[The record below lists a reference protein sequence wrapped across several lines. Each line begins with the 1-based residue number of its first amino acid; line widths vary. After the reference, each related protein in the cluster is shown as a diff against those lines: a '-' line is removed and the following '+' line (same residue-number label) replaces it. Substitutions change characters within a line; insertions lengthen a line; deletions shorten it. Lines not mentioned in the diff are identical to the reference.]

1 MLSWIFQITII
12 SIVLI
17 FLVHYLFNF
26 FKSTLTVPKI
36 KDLVNSPTQKYESMF
51 NIITK
56 NNSKTYNKKDYND
69 NNSFNNDNN
78 SFNNDNNFNDNNN
91 DNNFNDNNNENE
103 YTLTDLLPNQQTK
116 TDMKN
121 ELKNFLKKQMN
132 PTNYVKSS
140 NNINNTT
147 SISALDSMMSNSYS
161 EFK

>member
-1 MLSWIFQITII
+1 MLSWILQITII

-51 NIITK
+51 NIISK
-56 NNSKTYNKKDYND
+56 NNSKAHNKNG
-69 NNSFNNDNN
+69 NFNNDN
-78 SFNNDNNFNDNNN
+78 DNNN
-91 DNNFNDNNNENE
+91 GNNDYTDNNNNNNENDNE
-103 YTLTDLLPNQQTK
+103 YTLTDLLPVQQTK

-132 PTNYVKSS
+132 PTNDVKSS

-161 EFK
+161 EFR

>member
-1 MLSWIFQITII
+1 MLSWILQITII

-56 NNSKTYNKKDYND
+56 NNSKTHNNKDY
-69 NNSFNNDNN
+69 
-78 SFNNDNNFNDNNN
+78 
-91 DNNFNDNNNENE
+91 NE
-103 YTLTDLLPNQQTK
+103 YTLTDLLQTQQTK

-132 PTNYVKSS
+132 QTNDVKSS

-161 EFK
+161 EFR

>member
-1 MLSWIFQITII
+1 MLSWILQITII

-51 NIITK
+51 NIISK
-56 NNSKTYNKKDYND
+56 NNSKTHNNKDYND
-69 NNSFNNDNN
+69 NNNDNNDNN
-78 SFNNDNNFNDNNN
+78 YN

-103 YTLTDLLPNQQTK
+103 YTLTDLLPTQQTK

-132 PTNYVKSS
+132 QTNDVKSS

>member
-1 MLSWIFQITII
+1 MLSWILQITII

-56 NNSKTYNKKDYND
+56 NNSKTDNKKGYND
-69 NNSFNNDNN
+69 NNNGNNDNN
-78 SFNNDNNFNDNNN
+78 DYNNFNDYTDNNN
-91 DNNFNDNNNENE
+91 SNNENE
-103 YTLTDLLPNQQTK
+103 YTLTDLLPVQQTK

-132 PTNYVKSS
+132 PTNDVKSS

-161 EFK
+161 EFR

>member
-1 MLSWIFQITII
+1 MLSWILQITII

-56 NNSKTYNKKDYND
+56 NNSKTHNNKDYND
-69 NNSFNNDNN
+69 NNNDNNDNN
-78 SFNNDNNFNDNNN
+78 YN

-103 YTLTDLLPNQQTK
+103 YTLTDLLPTQQTK

-132 PTNYVKSS
+132 PATDVKSS

-161 EFK
+161 EFR

>member
-1 MLSWIFQITII
+1 MLSWILQITII

-36 KDLVNSPTQKYESMF
+36 KDLVNSPTQKYENMF

-56 NNSKTYNKKDYND
+56 NNSKTHNNKDNNDYIDNNYND
-69 NNSFNNDNN
+69 NNI
-78 SFNNDNNFNDNNN
+78 DNNN
-91 DNNFNDNNNENE
+91 DNNENE
-103 YTLTDLLPNQQTK
+103 YTLTDLLPTQQTK

-132 PTNYVKSS
+132 PTNDVKGS

-161 EFK
+161 NF

>member
-1 MLSWIFQITII
+1 MLSWILQITII

-51 NIITK
+51 NIISK
-56 NNSKTYNKKDYND
+56 NNSKTPNNTFNKGNNDYND
-69 NNSFNNDNN
+69 NNDYNNDN
-78 SFNNDNNFNDNNN
+78 
-91 DNNFNDNNNENE
+91 NDNNNENE
-103 YTLTDLLPNQQTK
+103 YTLTDLLPTQQTK

-132 PTNYVKSS
+132 PTNDS

-161 EFK
+161 NF

>member
-1 MLSWIFQITII
+1 MLSWILQITII

-56 NNSKTYNKKDYND
+56 NNSKTHNNKDNNDYND
-69 NNSFNNDNN
+69 NNY
-78 SFNNDNNFNDNNN
+78 NDNNN
-91 DNNFNDNNNENE
+91 DNNENE
-103 YTLTDLLPNQQTK
+103 YTLTDLLPTQQTK

-132 PTNYVKSS
+132 PTNDVKGS

-161 EFK
+161 NF